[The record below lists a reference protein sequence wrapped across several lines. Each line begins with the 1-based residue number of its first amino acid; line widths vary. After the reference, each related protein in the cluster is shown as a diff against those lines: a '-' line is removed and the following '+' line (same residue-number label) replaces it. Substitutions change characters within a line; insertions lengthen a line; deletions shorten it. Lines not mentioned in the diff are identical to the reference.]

1 MRVPSNKIVTG
12 KYTSGGELA
21 DAKTNAPYQGY
32 YYELNKSLYAGK
44 EFKNNAPKLVK
55 IEDANKLYNRY
66 STALYSAISGV
77 TSQQLQQPKLVGI
90 NTSSNPV
97 NNKNTTRFFTKKIN
111 VQPII
116 IKEVDEETYKSLQNN
131 PIYQTTYVGV
141 YNGKNQTLDQAEKQM
156 PGIETF
162 LLG

>member
-1 MRVPSNKIVTG
+1 LNFWEK
-12 KYTSGGELA
+12 
-21 DAKTNAPYQGY
+21 
-32 YYELNKSLYAGK
+32 LNKSLYAGK

-77 TSQQLQQPKLVGI
+77 TSQQLQQPKLVGV
-90 NTSSNPV
+90 NTSSNVV
-97 NNKNTTRFFTKKIN
+97 NRKNTTRFFTKKVN

-116 IKEVDEETYKSLQNN
+116 IKEVNEDTYESLQND
-131 PIYQTTYVGV
+131 PIYQTTYVGT
-141 YNGKNQTLDQAEKQM
+141 YNNTNQTPDQAEKQM
-156 PGIETF
+156 QGIKTF